1 MTKTPFFIH
10 IGTWKTGSSTIQ
22 FNLHTVKSELEREG
36 IFYLS
41 KSDKMVVDDAVIRSF
56 TELNHDY
63 ILASRKKL
71 SAILERKRALNPA
84 MRFIASAEEFS
95 GDPFSGFENSGE
107 VARNVFEITKDL
119 NLDIKIIVYLRRQD
133 DFIESLYTQSIHLG
147 GHKTFDEFISDFN
160 EDAFHWDKLL
170 NSYAGVFGKENIIV
184 KRYHKS
190 FLPENDSLIKEFG
203 TILNSNVLMSFNKT
217 NPRNRG
223 ISRDAL
229 EITRITNQYLNS
241 EDQYLLRSIFQESNA
256 KQPFESYAYMDS
268 ERRKSYLKRFSK
280 SNALVSNAYFGDAIE
295 KLFPEDD
302 IEHQNYLPYNGLTS
316 DAVALNL
323 SKSIVTLH
331 KKLKRLEDNLQ
342 HEIKKTGIRYKIKKA
357 LSRLIK
363 G

>member
-184 KRYHKS
+184 KRYH
-190 FLPENDSLIKEFG
+190 
-203 TILNSNVLMSFNKT
+203 
-217 NPRNRG
+217 
-223 ISRDAL
+223 
-229 EITRITNQYLNS
+229 
-241 EDQYLLRSIFQESNA
+241 
-256 KQPFESYAYMDS
+256 
-268 ERRKSYLKRFSK
+268 
-280 SNALVSNAYFGDAIE
+280 
-295 KLFPEDD
+295 
-302 IEHQNYLPYNGLTS
+302 
-316 DAVALNL
+316 
-323 SKSIVTLH
+323 
-331 KKLKRLEDNLQ
+331 
-342 HEIKKTGIRYKIKKA
+342 
-357 LSRLIK
+357 
-363 G
+363 